1 MQLPLPISSQHT
13 SIFSIRAF
21 SAPPT
26 DGQLLFT
33 FFIAK
38 QQLLRLDSLTFM
50 VFMYSFKCTLHII
63 WVTCSLRG
71 RGGMTTSCLCFTHGW
86 LCWVSFFFFFFFF
99 LLGQNAQQ
107 KRQRQR
113 GRERG
118 EDREREKRVRGVC
131 MSECCKIKLDPRLF
145 FFFFFFFSAFRHI
158 PGLEA
163 PFLWASLPTWPIRRS
178 FCCKRVCWEYLN
190 WIWITIWRR
199 PFSSSNVLLA
209 TGTTTDHT
217 VSTRAL
223 KHTICCTSC
232 PPQTSTHTHT
242 HTHTRTHS
250 LITPAP
256 VYLYVY
262 LYLSLTHTH
271 THTHT
276 HSQKHAQSLTHT
288 HAKEDATAA
297 YRNGKGTCHQIEK
310 VCLFTRKSASQ
321 AQNRAMNNRLYAG
334 GRTAAKSRRIVSVWL
349 KSMKYLRIFSNKWIR
364 GWEPC
369 R

>member
-1 MQLPLPISSQHT
+1 MLPGCSSSSTSKKHPKYSRQGRPQKKKKKKKLQLPLPISSQHT

-86 LCWVSFFFFFFFF
+86 LCWVSFFFSFFF

-145 FFFFFFFSAFRHI
+145 FFFFFFPLSATS
-158 PGLEA
+158 PGSKRPSCGPACPPGQSGALFAANVYAENTWTEFEL
-163 PFLWASLPTWPIRRS
+163 PYDVGLFLAVMSCWQQGLPQTIQSLPERS
-178 FCCKRVCWEYLN
+178 NTQFVA
-190 WIWITIWRR
+190 
-199 PFSSSNVLLA
+199 PA
-209 TGTTTDHT
+209 
-217 VSTRAL
+217 A
-223 KHTICCTSC
+223 
-232 PPQTSTHTHT
+232 PPKPPHTHTHT
-242 HTHTRTHS
+242 HTHARTAS
-250 LITPAP
+250 SPPPPSIFMSI
-256 VYLYVY
+256 YIS
-262 LYLSLTHTH
+262 LSLTHTH

-276 HSQKHAQSLTHT
+276 QSETRTVANTHT
-288 HAKEDATAA
+288 RQRGCDS
-297 YRNGKGTCHQIEK
+297 
-310 VCLFTRKSASQ
+310 CL
-321 AQNRAMNNRLYAG
+321 
-334 GRTAAKSRRIVSVWL
+334 
-349 KSMKYLRIFSNKWIR
+349 
-364 GWEPC
+364 
-369 R
+369 